1 MRYLFVFLLLLLL
14 IIIGWIIYYMTGYRS
29 AFEAD
34 RQCHYIMKTEYS
46 SSFGC
51 DHDLETR
58 QWLLFQ
64 DDIENPPAK
73 VIKRFR
79 Y

>member
-1 MRYLFVFLLLLLL
+1 MKIAGIILFSFLFILSA
-14 IIIGWIIYYMTGYRS
+14 IYFFTGYKS

-34 RQCHYIMKTEYS
+34 QKCHYFLNNEYPQS
-46 SSFGC
+46 SDFGC

-58 QWLLFQ
+58 QWLLFKTG
-64 DDIENPPAK
+64 DDNQPST
-73 VIKRFR
+73 VLKRFR